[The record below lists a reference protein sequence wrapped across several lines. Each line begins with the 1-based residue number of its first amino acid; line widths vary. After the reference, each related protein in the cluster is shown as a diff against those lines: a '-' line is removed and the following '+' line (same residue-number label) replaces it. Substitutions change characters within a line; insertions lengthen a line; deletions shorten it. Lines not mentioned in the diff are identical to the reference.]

1 MVPSVCRKGP
11 HHLLE
16 PTEGPPVRL
25 KLCKG
30 FPVVTFSLLSHTVK
44 ESISSEL
51 TEGKGRR
58 RNTGFFSSE
67 IPEDSDFFAVSVVI
81 ALDNLENDRS
91 CILWEKGVI
100 HAFTKKIR
108 ADQCV
113 CGGG

>member
-1 MVPSVCRKGP
+1 M
-11 HHLLE
+11 
-16 PTEGPPVRL
+16 
-25 KLCKG
+25 
-30 FPVVTFSLLSHTVK
+30 VTFSLLSHTVK

-51 TEGKGRR
+51 TEGKGRRR